1 MLNPLTLR
9 LIAACLLATGL
20 FGAGWQINGWRLHGE
35 MRAREI
41 ELSRSALRYEQN
53 ASAEYA
59 ARIAQAHAAEARLA
73 DARNTWAQQ
82 SRARDR
88 EYQRHADTHP
98 LPADCRLDDGR
109 MRILTDDIAAAN
121 AAIAGPAAERA
132 GLPADPAASGQPP

>member
-1 MLNPLTLR
+1 MLEPLTLR
-9 LIAACLLATGL
+9 ILAAGLLAAGL
-20 FGAGWQINGWRLHGE
+20 FGAGWQVNGWRLHGD

-59 ARIAQAHAAEARLA
+59 ARIAQAHAAEATLA
-73 DARNTWAQQ
+73 EARTTWAQQ

-88 EYQRHADTHP
+88 EYQHHADTHP

-109 MRILTDDIAAAN
+109 MRLLAADIAAAN
-121 AAIAGPAAERA
+121 AAIASTAAERA
-132 GLPADPAASGQPP
+132 GLPADPAAGGQPP